1 MTSRFGFESNLNNR
15 KERKQHMNALFE
27 KIVKNRSRTLKSSA
41 HRIAVRRH
49 RGVLSVMLVA
59 LILTLA
65 AVLGSASPATA
76 ADPTVIDFPAGTAC
90 DFDLRVEISG
100 GSNVVK
106 EFVDKNGNV
115 VRMLFAGK
123 GSALSFTNLSTGAT
137 FSLKANGSVTH
148 ITFNPDGSSTWDIT
162 GHNVLILFPTDV
174 PAGPSTTL
182 HVGRVVFTVDS
193 SGVFTV
199 QQVSGQTTDIC
210 AVLSQ

>member
-1 MTSRFGFESNLNNR
+1 MKPKT
-15 KERKQHMNALFE
+15 
-27 KIVKNRSRTLKSSA
+27 TY
-41 HRIAVRRH
+41 RRL

-65 AVLGSASPATA
+65 AVLGSGSPATA
-76 ADPTVIDFPAGTAC
+76 ADPIVLDFPAGVAC

-100 GSNVVK
+100 GNQVVK

-115 VRMLFAGK
+115 VRMLSAGK
-123 GSALSFTNLSTGAT
+123 GSALLFTNLSTDAT

-148 ITFNPDGSSTWDIT
+148 TTFNPDGSSTVVIT

-182 HVGRVVFTVDS
+182 YVGRVVFTVDS

-199 QQVSGQTTDIC
+199 QQVSGETTDIC
-210 AVLSQ
+210 AVLSE